1 MNPESGPRP
10 TDVAFRWRVID
21 GLIALRRWL
30 KLDRLESIRPYLM
43 LAPALLLVTLLAGG
57 IFYLVY
63 LSFHSF
69 DTFLLKQG
77 PWSLEQYRRLVEP
90 PSGDFNL
97 QTLQRTLVISILVTV
112 GSVALGLPV
121 AYFIVRTR
129 SRAMRIVTLV
139 LLLVPF
145 LMGEVVRAFG
155 WSLVLGSN
163 GMAAWVLSLFGNDSG
178 GILGTPLAVWIGMM
192 QVSIPLATLLILPA
206 LTRIDPDLERAAAT
220 MGAPP
225 RRVWRHVVTPLA
237 RPGIAGAAAV
247 AFLLSVAEYDMPAIL
262 GLGRLPFVA
271 NVIRSIYTLQNNL
284 YLGSAFSLVLMGIST
299 VFVVVLVAGSGIR
312 RLQQSSESSDG

>member
-1 MNPESGPRP
+1 MTVDRDRRRS
-10 TDVAFRWRVID
+10 DVAWGWRLLDV
-21 GLIALRRWL
+21 LIALRRRL
-30 KLDRLESIRPYLM
+30 GVDRLEPYRPYLM
-43 LAPALLLVTLLAGG
+43 LAPALALVTLLAGG
-57 IFYLVY
+57 IVYLVY

-69 DTFLLKQG
+69 DTFLLRQG

-90 PSGDFNL
+90 PSGAFNL
-97 QTLQRTLVISILVTV
+97 QTLQRTLVISVLVTV
-112 GSVALGLPV
+112 GAVTAGLPV

-129 SRAMRIVTLV
+129 SRTMRIVTLV

-155 WSLVLGSN
+155 WALVLGSN
-163 GMAAWVLSLFGNDSG
+163 GLVAWVLSWFGNDSG

-247 AFLLSVAEYDMPAIL
+247 VFLLSVAEYDMPAIL

-284 YLGSAFSLVLMGIST
+284 YLGSAFSLVLMAIST
-299 VFVVVLVAGSGIR
+299 VFVVAAVAAGGIR
-312 RLQQSSESSDG
+312 RLRDGGGDG

>member
-1 MNPESGPRP
+1 MRDRTSRAP
-10 TDVAFRWRVID
+10 DVGWGWRLLDVVI
-21 GLIALRRWL
+21 AVRRRL
-30 KLDRLESIRPYLM
+30 GADRLEPYRPYLM
-43 LAPALLLVTLLAGG
+43 LAPALALVTLLAGG
-57 IFYLVY
+57 IVYLVY

-69 DTFLLKQG
+69 DTFLFQQG
-77 PWSLEQYRRLVEP
+77 PWSFEQYRRLVEP

-97 QTLQRTLVISILVTV
+97 QTLQRTLVISLLVTV
-112 GSVALGLPV
+112 GAVALGLPV

-129 SRAMRIVTLV
+129 SRAARILTLV

-155 WSLVLGSN
+155 WALVLGSN
-163 GMAAWVLSLFGNDSG
+163 GLVAWVASWFGNDSG

-225 RRVWRHVVTPLA
+225 VRVWRHVVTPLA

-247 AFLLSVAEYDMPAIL
+247 VFLLSVAEYDMPAIL

-284 YLGSAFSLVLMGIST
+284 YLGSAFSLVLMAIST
-299 VFVVVLVAGSGIR
+299 LFVVALVAVGGIR
-312 RLQQSSESSDG
+312 NLRGGSDG

>member
-1 MNPESGPRP
+1 MRDRTSRAP
-10 TDVAFRWRVID
+10 DVGWGWRLLDVVI
-21 GLIALRRWL
+21 AVRRRL
-30 KLDRLESIRPYLM
+30 GADRLEPYRPYLM
-43 LAPALLLVTLLAGG
+43 LAPALALVTLLAGG
-57 IFYLVY
+57 IVYLVY

-69 DTFLLKQG
+69 DTFLFRQG
-77 PWSLEQYRRLVEP
+77 PWSFEQYRRLVEP

-97 QTLQRTLVISILVTV
+97 QTLQRTLVISLLVTV
-112 GSVALGLPV
+112 GAVALGLPV

-129 SRAMRIVTLV
+129 SRAARILTLV

-155 WSLVLGSN
+155 WALVLGSN
-163 GMAAWVLSLFGNDSG
+163 GLVAWVASWVGADSG

-225 RRVWRHVVTPLA
+225 VRVWRHVVTPLA

-247 AFLLSVAEYDMPAIL
+247 VFLLSVAEYDMPAIL

-284 YLGSAFSLVLMGIST
+284 YLGSAFSLVLMAIST
-299 VFVVVLVAGSGIR
+299 LFVVVLVAVGGIR
-312 RLQQSSESSDG
+312 NLRGGSDG

>member
-69 DTFLLKQG
+69 DTFLLEQG
-77 PWSLEQYRRLVEP
+77 PWSLEQYRRLLEP
-90 PSGDFNL
+90 PSGGFNL

-129 SRAMRIVTLV
+129 SRTMRIVTLV

-163 GMAAWVLSLFGNDSG
+163 GMVAWVVSLFGNDSG

-192 QVSIPLATLLILPA
+192 QVSI
-206 LTRIDPDLERAAAT
+206 
-220 MGAPP
+220 
-225 RRVWRHVVTPLA
+225 PLA

-284 YLGSAFSLVLMGIST
+284 YLGSAFSLVLMVIST
-299 VFVVVLVAGSGIR
+299 VFVVALVASSGIR
-312 RLQQSSESSDG
+312 RLQRGSGGSDG

>member
-1 MNPESGPRP
+1 MTVDRDRRRS
-10 TDVAFRWRVID
+10 DVAWGWRVLD
-21 GLIALRRWL
+21 VVIALRRRL
-30 KLDRLESIRPYLM
+30 DVDRLEPYRPYLM
-43 LAPALLLVTLLAGG
+43 LAPAVALVTLLAGG
-57 IFYLVY
+57 IVYLVY

-69 DTFLLKQG
+69 DTFLLRQG

-90 PSGDFNL
+90 PSGAFNL
-97 QTLQRTLVISILVTV
+97 QTLQRTLVISVLVTV
-112 GSVALGLPV
+112 GAVAAGLPV

-129 SRAMRIVTLV
+129 SRTMRIVTLV

-155 WSLVLGSN
+155 WALVLGSN
-163 GMAAWVLSLFGNDSG
+163 GLVAWVLSWFGNDSG

-225 RRVWRHVVTPLA
+225 RRVWRHVVAPLA

-247 AFLLSVAEYDMPAIL
+247 VFLLSVAEYDMPAIL

-284 YLGSAFSLVLMGIST
+284 YLGSAFSLVLMAIST
-299 VFVVVLVAGSGIR
+299 VFVVAAVVAGGIR
-312 RLQQSSESSDG
+312 RLRDGGGDG